1 MEKGSIDTETHHDA
15 IFARVDVFLADTFGS
30 AAPEATGCDA

>member
-1 MEKGSIDTETHHDA
+1 MERASIDAKTHHDA
-15 IFARVDVFLADTFGS
+15 VFARVDVFLANTFGS